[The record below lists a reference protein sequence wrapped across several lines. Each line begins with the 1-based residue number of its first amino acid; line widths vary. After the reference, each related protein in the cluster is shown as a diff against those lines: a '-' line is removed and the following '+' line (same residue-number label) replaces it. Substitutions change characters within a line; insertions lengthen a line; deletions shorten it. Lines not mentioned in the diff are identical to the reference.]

1 MWRRLLVVLG
11 LAAFASYF
19 LRRRVPAPPPAAEVD
34 PSEDLRRKLE
44 ESRVGEQEPADA
56 DSPVADL
63 DARRREVHARGR
75 AAVDEMHGST
85 D

>member
-1 MWRRLLVVLG
+1 MVVLG

-34 PSEDLRRKLE
+34 PSEELRRKLKE
-44 ESRVGEQEPADA
+44 TRASDEEPAA
-56 DSPVADL
+56 TESPVADL
-63 DARRREVHARGR
+63 DARRREVHARAR
-75 AAVDEMHGST
+75 AVVDEMHGPT

>member
-19 LRRRVPAPPPAAEVD
+19 LRRRVPAPPPATEGD
-34 PSEDLRRKLE
+34 PSEELRRKLE
-44 ESRVGEQEPADA
+44 ETRATEQEPTAA
-56 DSPVADL
+56 ESPVADL
-63 DARRREVHARGR
+63 DARRREVHARAR
-75 AAVDEMHGST
+75 TVVDEMHGPT